1 MTLPLTLTVG
11 GPAGP
16 ADTWRSAHRD
26 SALLHRH
33 ELGIFQQLFD
43 GAPPAGGASST
54 YTYLLG
60 GRTQCLDFFGFATA
74 LRVAQTTVAKSGD
87 YAKEKYGLEGAI
99 WPPPVSST

>member
-1 MTLPLTLTVG
+1 MTLPLPLTLG

-16 ADTWRSAHRD
+16 ADTWRGAHRD
-26 SALLHRH
+26 GALLHRH

-60 GRTQCLDFFGFATA
+60 DVASGEAILIDPVLEQAF
-74 LRVAQTTVAKSGD
+74 RVRVMG
-87 YAKEKYGLEGAI
+87 YGLG
-99 WPPPVSST
+99 